1 MEAFDIYKDIGT
13 RTGGDIYIGIVG
25 PVRTGKSTFIKKFME
40 MLVIPNIENQYIKE
54 RTVDE
59 LPQSADGTAIM
70 TTEPKFVP
78 NEAVEININDVKLNV
93 RLIDCVGYIVDGAT
107 GHQLENGPRMV
118 STPWSD
124 EKMPFTKAAEILNY
138 SQSGISRMIS
148 DLEKDIEESQEKLKE
163 AEKNYNKQEEA
174 FKNRIVAQ
182 YEAGETT
189 YLDVL
194 LGGGSLW
201 DMVSNWYVVSEI
213 ADLDNQ
219 MLGQMEKNKNE
230 IEEAKK
236 ALETNKEQIEV
247 TKKNKEQKA
256 SALKSSQATKE
267 QYVNELSDSEK
278 ELNSELE
285 KLKSAN
291 DAITRELKAME
302 NKYGDKIADLGG
314 TGTLQKPVRSG
325 VITAT
330 MYYSSGRYHGAL
342 DYGVPVG
349 TEVYAAAEGVVL
361 AANWS
366 NGGLGNYVC
375 IQHSGGLRTLY
386 GHGNGKF
393 YVKPGDVVKKG
404 QLIML
409 SGNTG
414 NSSGP
419 HLHFEVRVSPYNW
432 SYWGNDSRRD
442 PRNYL

>member
-1 MEAFDIYKDIGT
+1 MK
-13 RTGGDIYIGIVG
+13 
-25 PVRTGKSTFIKKFME
+25 IKKRI
-40 MLVIPNIENQYIKE
+40 LISILLILIILSTNIAVTLAATKS
-54 RTVDE
+54 E
-59 LPQSADGTAIM
+59 LQN
-70 TTEPKFVP
+70 KQ
-78 NEAVEININDVKLNV
+78 NNINQQIKDTENEISAVKEEMSDTMKQIQDLNTQISGYQSE
-93 RLIDCVGYIVDGAT
+93 IDD
-107 GHQLENGPRMV
+107 LEY
-118 STPWSD
+118 
-124 EKMPFTKAAEILNY
+124 K
-138 SQSGISRMIS
+138 IS
-148 DLEKDIEESQEKLKE
+148 DLEKDIEESQEKLNE
-163 AEKNYNKQEEA
+163 AEKKYNKQEEA

-194 LGGGSLW
+194 LCGGSLW

-267 QYVNELSDSEK
+267 QYVNELSDNEK
-278 ELNSELE
+278 ELNAELE
-285 KLKSAN
+285 KLKKAN

-302 NKYGDKIADLGG
+302 NKYSDKIANLGG
-314 TGTLQKPVRSG
+314 TGTLQRPVRSG

-375 IQHSGGLRTLY
+375 IQHSGGLRTYY
-386 GHGNGKF
+386 GHGNGTF

>member
-1 MEAFDIYKDIGT
+1 MNSKKRILIAILLILT
-13 RTGGDIYIGIVG
+13 ILSTNIAV
-25 PVRTGKSTFIKKFME
+25 TLAATKSELQSEQNSINQQIEETENEISAVKEE
-40 MLVIPNIENQYIKE
+40 MSDTMKQIQDLNTQISGYESEI
-54 RTVDE
+54 DE
-59 LPQSADGTAIM
+59 L
-70 TTEPKFVP
+70 EYK
-78 NEAVEININDVKLNV
+78 
-93 RLIDCVGYIVDGAT
+93 
-107 GHQLENGPRMV
+107 
-118 STPWSD
+118 
-124 EKMPFTKAAEILNY
+124 
-138 SQSGISRMIS
+138 IS
-148 DLEKDIEESQEKLKE
+148 DLEKDIEEEQEKLNE

-174 FKNRIVAQ
+174 LKNRIIAQ

-213 ADLDNQ
+213 ADLDSK
-219 MLGQMEKNKNE
+219 MLEQIEKNKIE

-236 ALETNKEQIEV
+236 SLETNKEQIEI

-267 QYVNELSDSEK
+267 QYINELEDDEK
-278 ELNSELE
+278 ELNAELE
-285 KLKSAN
+285 KLKKEN
-291 DAITRELKAME
+291 DAITKQLNAIANQYSGKIE
-302 NKYGDKIADLGG
+302 NLGG
-314 TGTLQKPVRSG
+314 TGTLQKPVKSG

-330 MYYSSGRYHGAL
+330 MYYSSGKYHGAL
-342 DYGVPVG
+342 DYGVPIG

-361 AANWS
+361 AAGRS

-375 IQHSGGLRTLY
+375 IQHSGGIRTLY
-386 GHGNGKF
+386 GHGNGTF
-393 YVKPGDVVKKG
+393 YVRVGDTVQKG

-409 SGNTG
+409 SGNSG
-414 NSSGP
+414 NSTGP

>member
-1 MEAFDIYKDIGT
+1 MKQIQDLNTQISGY
-13 RTGGDIYIGIVG
+13 
-25 PVRTGKSTFIKKFME
+25 
-40 MLVIPNIENQYIKE
+40 
-54 RTVDE
+54 
-59 LPQSADGTAIM
+59 QS
-70 TTEPKFVP
+70 
-78 NEAVEININDVKLNV
+78 EINELEYK
-93 RLIDCVGYIVDGAT
+93 IDD
-107 GHQLENGPRMV
+107 LEN
-118 STPWSD
+118 
-124 EKMPFTKAAEILNY
+124 
-138 SQSGISRMIS
+138 
-148 DLEKDIEESQEKLKE
+148 DIKESQEKLEE
-163 AEKNYNKQEEA
+163 AEKNYTKQEEA

-219 MLGQMEKNKNE
+219 MLDQIEKNKNE
-230 IEEAKK
+230 IAEAKK
-236 ALETNKEQIEV
+236 TLETSKEQIEV

-267 QYVNELSDSEK
+267 QYVDELSDSEK

-285 KLKSAN
+285 KLKAAN

-302 NKYGDKIADLGG
+302 TKYSDKIADLGG
-314 TGTLQKPVRSG
+314 TGTLQRPVKSG

-361 AANWS
+361 AAGWS

-375 IQHSGGLRTLY
+375 IQHSGGMRTLY
-386 GHGNGKF
+386 GHGNGTF

>member
-1 MEAFDIYKDIGT
+1 MK
-13 RTGGDIYIGIVG
+13 
-25 PVRTGKSTFIKKFME
+25 IKKRI
-40 MLVIPNIENQYIKE
+40 LISILLILIILSTNIAVTLAATKS
-54 RTVDE
+54 E
-59 LPQSADGTAIM
+59 LQN
-70 TTEPKFVP
+70 KQ
-78 NEAVEININDVKLNV
+78 NNINQQIKDTENEISAVKEEMSDTMKQIQDLNTQISGYQSE
-93 RLIDCVGYIVDGAT
+93 IDD
-107 GHQLENGPRMV
+107 LEY
-118 STPWSD
+118 
-124 EKMPFTKAAEILNY
+124 K
-138 SQSGISRMIS
+138 IS
-148 DLEKDIEESQEKLKE
+148 DLEKDIEESQEKLNE

-267 QYVNELSDSEK
+267 QYVNELSDNEK
-278 ELNSELE
+278 ELNAELE
-285 KLKSAN
+285 KLKKAN

-302 NKYGDKIADLGG
+302 NKYSDKIANLGG
-314 TGTLQKPVRSG
+314 TGTLQRPVRSG

-375 IQHSGGLRTLY
+375 IQHSGGMRTLY

-393 YVKPGDVVKKG
+393 YVKQGDVVKKG

>member
-1 MEAFDIYKDIGT
+1 MNSKKRILISILLVLIILSTNIAATLAATKSELQNKQNSINQQIKDTENEISAVKEEMSDTMKQIQDLNTQISGYQSEIDDLEYK
-13 RTGGDIYIGIVG
+13 
-25 PVRTGKSTFIKKFME
+25 
-40 MLVIPNIENQYIKE
+40 
-54 RTVDE
+54 
-59 LPQSADGTAIM
+59 
-70 TTEPKFVP
+70 
-78 NEAVEININDVKLNV
+78 
-93 RLIDCVGYIVDGAT
+93 ID
-107 GHQLENGPRMV
+107 
-118 STPWSD
+118 
-124 EKMPFTKAAEILNY
+124 
-138 SQSGISRMIS
+138 
-148 DLEKDIEESQEKLKE
+148 DLEKDIEESQEKLNE

-219 MLGQMEKNKNE
+219 MLDQIEKNKIE

-236 ALETNKEQIEV
+236 TLETNKEQIEI

-267 QYVNELSDSEK
+267 QYVDELSDSEK

-285 KLKSAN
+285 KLKAAN

-302 NKYGDKIADLGG
+302 TKYSDKIADLGG
-314 TGTLQKPVRSG
+314 TGTLQRPVKSG

-361 AANWS
+361 AAGWS

-375 IQHSGGLRTLY
+375 IQHSGGMRTLY
-386 GHGNGKF
+386 GHGNGTF

>member
-1 MEAFDIYKDIGT
+1 MK
-13 RTGGDIYIGIVG
+13 
-25 PVRTGKSTFIKKFME
+25 IKKRI
-40 MLVIPNIENQYIKE
+40 LISILLILIILSTNIAVTLAATKS
-54 RTVDE
+54 E
-59 LPQSADGTAIM
+59 LQN
-70 TTEPKFVP
+70 KQ
-78 NEAVEININDVKLNV
+78 NNINQQIKDTENEISAVKEEMSDTMKQIQDLNTQISGYQSE
-93 RLIDCVGYIVDGAT
+93 IDD
-107 GHQLENGPRMV
+107 LEY
-118 STPWSD
+118 
-124 EKMPFTKAAEILNY
+124 K
-138 SQSGISRMIS
+138 IS
-148 DLEKDIEESQEKLKE
+148 DLEKDIEESQEKLNE

-267 QYVNELSDSEK
+267 QYVNELSDNEK
-278 ELNSELE
+278 ELNAELE
-285 KLKSAN
+285 KLKKAN

-302 NKYGDKIADLGG
+302 NKYSDKIANLGG
-314 TGTLQKPVRSG
+314 TGTLQRPVRSG

-330 MYYSSGRYHGAL
+330 MYYSSGRYNGAL

-349 TEVYAAAEGVVL
+349 TEVYAAAEGVVF

-375 IQHSGGLRTLY
+375 IQHSGGMRTLY

-442 PRNYL
+442 PRNYF

>member
-1 MEAFDIYKDIGT
+1 MK
-13 RTGGDIYIGIVG
+13 
-25 PVRTGKSTFIKKFME
+25 IKKRI
-40 MLVIPNIENQYIKE
+40 LISILLILIILSTNIAVTLAATKS
-54 RTVDE
+54 E
-59 LPQSADGTAIM
+59 LQN
-70 TTEPKFVP
+70 KQ
-78 NEAVEININDVKLNV
+78 NNINQQIKDTENEISAVKEEMSDTMKQIQDLNTQISGYQSE
-93 RLIDCVGYIVDGAT
+93 IDD
-107 GHQLENGPRMV
+107 LEY
-118 STPWSD
+118 
-124 EKMPFTKAAEILNY
+124 K
-138 SQSGISRMIS
+138 IS
-148 DLEKDIEESQEKLKE
+148 DLEKDIEESQEKLNE
-163 AEKNYNKQEEA
+163 AEKKYNKQEEA

-236 ALETNKEQIEV
+236 ALETNKEQIEL

-267 QYVNELSDSEK
+267 QYVNELSDNEK
-278 ELNSELE
+278 ELNAELE
-285 KLKSAN
+285 KLKKAN

-302 NKYGDKIADLGG
+302 NKYSDKIANLGG
-314 TGTLQKPVRSG
+314 TGTLQRPVRSG

-361 AANWS
+361 AAGWS
-366 NGGLGNYVC
+366 NGGLGYYTC
-375 IQHSGGLRTLY
+375 IQHSGGLRTYY
-386 GHGNGKF
+386 GHGNGTY

>member
-1 MEAFDIYKDIGT
+1 MKNKKILISILLILIILSTNIVATLAATKSELQDKQSDI
-13 RTGGDIYIGIVG
+13 
-25 PVRTGKSTFIKKFME
+25 
-40 MLVIPNIENQYIKE
+40 NQQIKE
-54 RTVDE
+54 TENEISAVKEEMSDTMKQIQE
-59 LPQSADGTAIM
+59 LNSQISGY
-70 TTEPKFVP
+70 ES
-78 NEAVEININDVKLNV
+78 EID
-93 RLIDCVGYIVDGAT
+93 D
-107 GHQLENGPRMV
+107 LEY
-118 STPWSD
+118 
-124 EKMPFTKAAEILNY
+124 K
-138 SQSGISRMIS
+138 IS
-148 DLEKDIEESQEKLKE
+148 DLEKDIEESQEKLNE

-174 FKNRIVAQ
+174 FKNRIIAQ

-219 MLGQMEKNKNE
+219 MLEQIEKNKIE

-236 ALETNKEQIEV
+236 SLETSKEQIEI

-267 QYVNELSDSEK
+267 QYVDELSDNEK
-278 ELNSELE
+278 ELNAELE
-285 KLKSAN
+285 KLKVAN
-291 DAITRELKAME
+291 DEITKELKAME
-302 NKYGDKIADLGG
+302 NKYSDKIADLGG
-314 TGTLQKPVRSG
+314 TGTLQRPVKSG

-330 MYYSSGRYHGAL
+330 MYYSSGKYHGAL
-342 DYGVPVG
+342 DYGIPVG

-361 AANWS
+361 AAGWS
-366 NGGLGNYVC
+366 NGGLGYYTC
-375 IQHSGGLRTLY
+375 IQHSGGLRTYY
-386 GHGNGKF
+386 GHGNGTY

-414 NSSGP
+414 NSTGP